1 MEVDGVMESFSY
13 LKIFFLI
20 RGIDFERM
28 ALPIVKEMSYN
39 NKITQKK
46 VGGYLN
52 LSVGVELFTSIL
64 LAAAILYFL
73 LFAKNREWYIR
84 FWGLCW
90 IAYSI
95 SLILLILHMDTG
107 MGVLLS
113 IRKIFDLT
121 NILLLLFGAYAFMH
135 REIPTFWYR
144 FGLYVVLWF
153 FLGIF
158 AGFGLPGIYLP
169 VSLYE
174 LVATAAICIII
185 YRFWTVPKLE
195 KILSILIF
203 SLWGTGKAALNLY
216 EAYSPGASGLFMPEI
231 LLSNILTFAIFII
244 YIQKTREEMVNAQRL
259 YQIVTDNLSDMV
271 FYYQLNPAPSFQ
283 YVSPSAAELTGYGPE
298 RFYQNPKLYRDLADP
313 SGIEILEK
321 IFRGEEPEE
330 EKDQGLIFQAVHRNG
345 TPYWCEI
352 RRTVLR
358 KDGRA
363 IAIEGILRGVSRMKE
378 AELNQE
384 KTKQARDL
392 LLSSISHE
400 LKTPVTAIAGY
411 VNALTDGTL
420 KSEEERDYAARVI
433 STKALSLERL
443 IEDLTQLSK
452 LESRQFPLELMMVSA
467 AELARELI
475 EAAIPDLKAEGQAFE
490 IHCDYKGLAPYGLI
504 ADPKRILQ
512 AFMNLVY
519 NSIKYSDTDEQVTI
533 RICPNNKGSA
543 ILFQVEDRGIG
554 IPKEELPYIFE
565 RFYRAHKGERN
576 REIKGSGLGLTIAK
590 EIINGHGGGIHGESA
605 PGRGSLFTFELPV
618 YNEDWS
624 EE

>member
-1 MEVDGVMESFSY
+1 M
-13 LKIFFLI
+13 
-20 RGIDFERM
+20 
-28 ALPIVKEMSYN
+28 
-39 NKITQKK
+39 
-46 VGGYLN
+46 N
-52 LSVGVELFTSIL
+52 LSVGVELFTAIL
-64 LAAAILYFL
+64 LAVAILYFL
-73 LFAKNREWYIR
+73 LFAKNREWYVR

-95 SLILLILHMDTG
+95 SLILLILHMETG
-107 MGVLLS
+107 LNDLLS
-113 IRKIFDLT
+113 LRKIFDLA

-153 FLGIF
+153 SLGLF
-158 AGFGLPGIYLP
+158 AGFSLPGIYLP

-174 LVATAAICIII
+174 LVATVAICAIIHR
-185 YRFWTVPKLE
+185 YWTVPRLE
-195 KILSILIF
+195 KILSILVF
-203 SLWGTGKAALNLY
+203 SLWGAGKAALNLY

-231 LLSNILTFAIFII
+231 LLSNILTFAIFVI

-271 FYYQLNPAPSFQ
+271 FYYQLDPAPSFQ
-283 YVSPSAAELTGYGPE
+283 YVSPSAYELTGYGPE
-298 RFYQNPKLYRDLADP
+298 RFYQNPKLYRDLAGP
-313 SGIEILEK
+313 SGIEILER
-321 IFRGEEPEE
+321 IFRGEEPDE
-330 EKDQGLIFQAVHRNG
+330 EKDQGVIFQAVHRNG

-352 RRTVLR
+352 RRTVLH
-358 KDGRA
+358 KEGRA
-363 IAIEGILRGVSRMKE
+363 IAIEGILRDVSRMKE

-384 KTKQARDL
+384 KGKQARDL

-467 AELARELI
+467 DELARELI
-475 EAAIPDLKAEGQAFE
+475 EAAVPDLKAEGQTYE
-490 IHCDYKGLAPYGLI
+490 IYCDYQELAPYSLI

-519 NSIKYSDTDEQVTI
+519 NSIKYSEAGDRVTI
-533 RICPNNKGSA
+533 RISPDSKGAA
-543 ILFQVEDRGIG
+543 IRFQVEDRGIG
-554 IPKEELPYIFE
+554 IPEDELPYIFD
-565 RFYRAHKGERN
+565 RFYRAHKGEKS

-590 EIINGHGGGIHGESA
+590 EIINGHGGRIHGKSA
-605 PGRGSLFTFELPV
+605 PGKGSLFAFELPV